1 VWVIIANADLRLVVR
16 LGFVLPNSVPR
27 YDEGSD
33 RAIVLQFCTN
43 SEAEAGTIS

>member
-1 VWVIIANADLRLVVR
+1 VGDHIKCRFSRKTRVA
-16 LGFVLPNSVPR
+16 LPNSVPR